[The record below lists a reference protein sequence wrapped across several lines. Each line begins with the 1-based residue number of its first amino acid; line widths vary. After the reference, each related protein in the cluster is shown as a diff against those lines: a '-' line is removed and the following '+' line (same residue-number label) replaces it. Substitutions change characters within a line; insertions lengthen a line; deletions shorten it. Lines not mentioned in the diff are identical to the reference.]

1 MPLQLAGGAHLG
13 GGFAAPSGLRAD
25 AIARILGLRMFFI
38 SGFAAGCLR
47 PEVVAWVFR
56 RFPENF

>member
-1 MPLQLAGGAHLG
+1 MPLQLADGAHLG
-13 GGFAAPSGLRAD
+13 GGFAALSGWKTD
-25 AIARILGLRMFFI
+25 AIARFLGLRMFFI
-38 SGFAAGCLR
+38 SGSVAGCLR